1 MKFQSIQ
8 SRSLILFF
16 IYKIVET
23 MDIYKSLN
31 INIGTVM
38 KNPEMTKFVPDN
50 LKAQKMCKNAVKFF
64 FLNICS

>member
-8 SRSLILFF
+8 SRSLIHFF
-16 IYKIVET
+16 INKIVET

-38 KNPEMTKFVPDN
+38 KNPEMLKLVPNHLKTKRNCVS
-50 LKAQKMCKNAVKFF
+50 M
-64 FLNICS
+64 